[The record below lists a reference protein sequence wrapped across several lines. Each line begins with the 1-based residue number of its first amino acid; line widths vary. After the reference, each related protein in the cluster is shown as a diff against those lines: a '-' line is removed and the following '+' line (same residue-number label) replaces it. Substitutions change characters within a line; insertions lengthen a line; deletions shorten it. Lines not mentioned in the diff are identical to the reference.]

1 MKILIL
7 GAAGQ
12 IGKILTNYLLEQTNH
27 DLILYAK
34 GASRRIKVSDKN
46 RIEFID
52 SSFEKLD
59 DLSISINK
67 ADVVYINHM
76 VDTKAI
82 EGIVKVLKMSNVKKV
97 IVASILGI
105 YDEVIGEFGEWNK
118 KMVGIQRI
126 KTHAYNA
133 SLIENSGIDYTIL
146 RLTWLYNNHLNT
158 SYSLTSREEPF
169 IGAQVTREAASQLIV
184 DIIEDKS
191 DKYKN
196 SSIGVSEPFSNFA
209 KPSFY

>member
-12 IGKILTNYLLEQTNH
+12 IGRILTSYLLEQTNH
-27 DLILYAK
+27 ELILYAK
-34 GASRRIKVSDKN
+34 GASRRIKGLDNN

-52 SSFEKLD
+52 SSFEDLD
-59 DLSISINK
+59 DLEVAMNK

-76 VDTKAI
+76 ADTRAI
-82 EGIVKVLKMSNVKKV
+82 EGIVEVLKNSNIKKV

-133 SLIENSGIDYTIL
+133 SLIENCGIDYTIL
-146 RLTWLYNNHLNT
+146 RLTWLYNNHLNKN
-158 SYSLTSREEPF
+158 YSLSSRNEPF
-169 IGAQVTREAASQLIV
+169 VGAQVTREAVSQLIV

-191 DKYKN
+191 EKFKN
-196 SSIGVSEPFSNFA
+196 TSIGVIEPFTNFA